1 MSAKNI
7 PQVVVICG
15 DPGGAN
21 AIVPVI
27 KQLYSEKKMEIL
39 VFAYKQAIDIM
50 EKNNISFF
58 TLDEDITNSAI
69 QDVLQ
74 KNHPSIIVTGT
85 SVNTIDLEKKFI
97 RAARKLKIPSIAVL
111 DFWSNYSLRF
121 SDDVG
126 DLKFVPEKIAIM
138 DEIASNDMIAEGFH
152 PDTLIVTGQPAF
164 DALEKFKLMYNNENR
179 QKIRNEFHIHENEFF
194 VLFLSQPLSRMY
206 GDDESNPRFLG
217 YTEKTVIRNLVAA
230 LNKISQDYKK
240 RIALIIRPHPREK
253 SDEFKNITSK
263 VIRIIVS
270 RDNNPREMVMSADL
284 VIGMNT
290 ELLVEACYL
299 GCIVVSLQPGLRNKD
314 VLPTNHE
321 GYSVPVYTQEK
332 IIDII
337 RMMLMDPDR
346 RSKMKCNLDHF
357 KHNGHATDRVVDTI
371 NRMIVARK

>member
-230 LNKISQDYKK
+230 LNKI
-240 RIALIIRPHPREK
+240 
-253 SDEFKNITSK
+253 
-263 VIRIIVS
+263 
-270 RDNNPREMVMSADL
+270 
-284 VIGMNT
+284 
-290 ELLVEACYL
+290 
-299 GCIVVSLQPGLRNKD
+299 
-314 VLPTNHE
+314 
-321 GYSVPVYTQEK
+321 
-332 IIDII
+332 
-337 RMMLMDPDR
+337 
-346 RSKMKCNLDHF
+346 
-357 KHNGHATDRVVDTI
+357 
-371 NRMIVARK
+371 